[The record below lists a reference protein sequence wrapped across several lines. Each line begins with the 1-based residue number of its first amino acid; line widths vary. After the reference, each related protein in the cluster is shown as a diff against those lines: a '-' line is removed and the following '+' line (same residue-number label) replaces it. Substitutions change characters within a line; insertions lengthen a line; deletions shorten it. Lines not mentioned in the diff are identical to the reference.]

1 MQKMNKKQL
10 LNHRINA
17 IVVGILNTLT
27 DDEVTVEIAKATLP
41 KTTQYKDSSTGE
53 IRIGFSWKGVRKL
66 VKKYP
71 YVDVSSAKLYFGMQ

>member
-10 LNHRINA
+10 LNHRINT

-27 DDEVTVEIAKATLP
+27 DEDVTVEHAKATLP
-41 KTTQYKDSSTGE
+41 KTTQYKDIHNGE
-53 IRIGFSWKGVRKL
+53 IRLGFSWKGVRKL